1 MGEALLAESA
11 SVISFA
17 AAPPPAPEP
26 EDSKH
31 HFSLS
36 IPSRADLPSLSNLFS
51 RSRTPSPEPSLTP
64 LPPPPVPRRMVILVV
79 GLKPHRAGLWTT
91 SARPSESVM
100 YYQLLNGC
108 PAIVVP
114 VKVGAPLVAWDAL
127 TLEQLWKVSLPKED
141 EVSGDSKFS
150 GIVSVIF
157 EYLDLCVDWDRL
169 VLSAEQGGED
179 ASVVKDGDVQADLE
193 GKKRVVKDAVALLVA
208 GAVRSGESKQVKDK
222 IDKERSGIAMWRI
235 P

>member
-1 MGEALLAESA
+1 
-11 SVISFA
+11 
-17 AAPPPAPEP
+17 
-26 EDSKH
+26 
-31 HFSLS
+31 
-36 IPSRADLPSLSNLFS
+36 
-51 RSRTPSPEPSLTP
+51 
-64 LPPPPVPRRMVILVV
+64 
-79 GLKPHRAGLWTT
+79 
-91 SARPSESVM
+91 M